1 MLEGFT
7 FRLNATPIEADDFS
21 RSFRRVCMRDFSG
34 LQDQR
39 MDTRAPTMFD
49 CSVNEHLDRVNDS
62 LEAISSEA
70 DLLSLNLVSVSFVVN
85 DFVCFMLSQRMGWDA
100 IIDSMGSSS
109 TKIVHAD
116 DHNLKNKSII

>member
-21 RSFRRVCMRDFSG
+21 RTSFRRRVCMRDFSA

-70 DLLSLNLVSVSFVVN
+70 DLLSLKQL
-85 DFVCFMLSQRMGWDA
+85 G
-100 IIDSMGSSS
+100 
-109 TKIVHAD
+109 
-116 DHNLKNKSII
+116 